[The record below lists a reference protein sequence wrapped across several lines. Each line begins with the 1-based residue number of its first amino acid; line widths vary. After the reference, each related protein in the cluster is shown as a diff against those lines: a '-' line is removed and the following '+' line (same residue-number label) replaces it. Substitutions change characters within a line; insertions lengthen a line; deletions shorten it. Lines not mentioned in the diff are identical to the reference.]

1 MHARRNDLGL
11 SRVDENPHKRG
22 GKGADQHADD
32 DAEHRACQPGT
43 ANPLFDA
50 VRLACPVILGH
61 IGREGVA
68 KILHRH
74 IGKGIDL
81 HRCRKSRHDDRAEA
95 VDQTLHHQDAKIHN
109 GLLNAGHHR
118 EIQDIGKVLPVPPA
132 VCPFRAELREL
143 FQGVQADAHAG
154 HILGKDSRPGGTLHA
169 PVKHK
174 DTDQIQDH
182 IQDGRHGQKRQRH
195 HGIADGPQKVCEIV
209 IQKGGRNAQKDD
221 EQVVLHQRAKLCGH
235 PQHPQNAVQTQIDQ
249 QVEHQGDA
257 RNKQEGLEHALPHLL
272 GLAAAVLHGHSRAA
286 AHAQAQQD
294 RGEEGHQGVGG
305 PHRRQRIRAEE
316 AAHHP
321 SVGNVVH
328 LLQQVAEH
336 QRQGKQQDILC
347 NGSLGQTVLHG
358 VIFSYSYLR
367 HFSRILRG
375 IPWVCSA

>member
-43 ANPLFDA
+43 ADPFFDA

-61 IGREGVA
+61 IGRECVA

-81 HRCRKSRHDDRAEA
+81 HRCRKGRHDDRAEA

-154 HILGKDSRPGGTLHA
+154 HILGKDSCPGGPFHT

-182 IQDGRHGQKRQRH
+182 VQDG
-195 HGIADGPQKVCEIV
+195 
-209 IQKGGRNAQKDD
+209 
-221 EQVVLHQRAKLCGH
+221 
-235 PQHPQNAVQTQIDQ
+235 
-249 QVEHQGDA
+249 
-257 RNKQEGLEHALPHLL
+257 
-272 GLAAAVLHGHSRAA
+272 
-286 AHAQAQQD
+286 
-294 RGEEGHQGVGG
+294 
-305 PHRRQRIRAEE
+305 
-316 AAHHP
+316 
-321 SVGNVVH
+321 
-328 LLQQVAEH
+328 
-336 QRQGKQQDILC
+336 
-347 NGSLGQTVLHG
+347 
-358 VIFSYSYLR
+358 
-367 HFSRILRG
+367 
-375 IPWVCSA
+375 